1 VLYPLFD
8 ALGSRNLI
16 EGRIKSA
23 VQGRVFGVTPG
34 AGTPFVFRLMVCR
47 SVATPTSVLQTVSAL
62 SFLMVCLLLRK
73 LRLLTVDPGCHSRVT
88 RATHGSHPLTVG
100 QVAPFVWICRYA
112 SALGALAAMST
123 WVGSAARNGS
133 SDPAAALCCNPQ
145 PQLKLTPASGHGV

>member
-1 VLYPLFD
+1 MLYPLFD

-62 SFLMVCLLLRK
+62 SFLMVRLLLRK
-73 LRLLTVDPGCHSRVT
+73 LRLLTVDPGCHSCVT
-88 RATHGSHPLTVG
+88 RATHGSHPLALG
-100 QVAPFVWICRYA
+100 QVAPFAWICPYA
-112 SALGALAAMST
+112 SALG
-123 WVGSAARNGS
+123 G
-133 SDPAAALCCNPQ
+133 DPVAALCCNPQ
-145 PQLKLTPASGHGV
+145 PKLRLTPASGHGV